1 MSAELF
7 INLPVLSFAEQM
19 QLDLTHDRAVLIG
32 IEHQKLGSVQCYNA
46 QLIIE
51 IARCARH
58 SCAKKTVALNFLGR
72 DRPGCLS
79 IRHDFDLA
87 RIGPE
92 NADHQ
97 IVADTVRPQDA
108 ERIGMRSCEKAV
120 QFVGRQA
127 GDLERFHSYTL
138 HRKKRYIV
146 HWIYDST
153 T

>member
-19 QLDLTHDRAVLIG
+19 QIDLTHDRAVLIG
-32 IEHQKLGSVQCYNA
+32 IAHQKLGSVQCYNA

-92 NADHQ
+92 NPENTKAYQHSKFFPSS
-97 IVADTVRPQDA
+97 VTS
-108 ERIGMRSCEKAV
+108 GTSMRELAHTNARC
-120 QFVGRQA
+120 GC
-127 GDLERFHSYTL
+127 DLR
-138 HRKKRYIV
+138 
-146 HWIYDST
+146 
-153 T
+153 